1 MLQFVLIK
9 PFTAILAIICERYGV
24 YHEGHFELR
33 SGYMYLSGINNVSIS
48 LSLYCLVLFYMA
60 TEERLKPFS
69 PFSKFLCIKAILF
82 FSFWQACA
90 FTVLLKFD
98 PLLFGGSRDT
108 ANLAQSLIISV
119 EMVFA
124 AVAQAFAFN
133 YKPFTEILGP
143 RALVKPKQISIK
155 EVAPNALRATGNV
168 IKNIGYVLNVKD
180 VISDAHNTFMKADE
194 KDSAESEMQLE
205 DIMKRNKPFT
215 WSDEDDEVVQR
226 TIAQS

>member
-1 MLQFVLIK
+1 
-9 PFTAILAIICERYGV
+9 
-24 YHEGHFELR
+24 
-33 SGYMYLSGINNVSIS
+33 MYLSGINNVSIS

-90 FTVLLKFD
+90 FTVLLKLN
-98 PLLFGGSRDT
+98 PLLFGGSRDS
-108 ANLAQSLIISV
+108 ANTAQSVIISV

-133 YKPFTEILGP
+133 YRPFTELTSMRGGG
-143 RALVKPKQISIK
+143 LVKARQISIK
-155 EVAPNALRATGNV
+155 EAAPNALRATGNV

-194 KDSAESEMQLE
+194 RDSAESEMQLE

-215 WSDEDDEVVQR
+215 WSDEDDEVV
-226 TIAQS
+226 